1 MQTPIYTVHVQSE
14 YICFNYSRRET
25 MISRNY
31 ISITNPPPTK
41 KIKVNKGKESKRICL
56 TDFV

>member
-1 MQTPIYTVHVQSE
+1 MQTPIYCTHAVRT
-14 YICFNYSRRET
+14 YFNYSRRET

-31 ISITNPPPTK
+31 ISITNPPSPKK

>member
-1 MQTPIYTVHVQSE
+1 MQTPIYCTHAVRT
-14 YICFNYSRRET
+14 YLNYSRRET

-31 ISITNPPPTK
+31 ISITNPPPKK